1 MKKLILLLVFAGC
14 ALSSVWAQDTGLK
27 FGFQVSPT
35 IGWLSDNNRN
45 IEGSGS
51 NLGLSLGLM
60 AEYFFQEN
68 YAFTFGAGFAFNQGG
83 DLQHRLPGRYWP
95 ETDRFPSPDTLA
107 ANTEL
112 KYNIQ
117 YVEIPFGLKMRT
129 RQYGYIR
136 YFLQP
141 NVLIGFKT
149 QTKGKL
155 EGPNSGG
162 EIEDLDI
169 RREVNL
175 LNMGIGI
182 GGGLEFEIS
191 EDTHLVGGFNL
202 LFGIVDISKDQSDNV
217 FDPERPGVA
226 LSDDSK
232 TKLNRF
238 TIRIG
243 ILF

>member
-1 MKKLILLLVFAGC
+1 MKKPIFLLAFIGL
-14 ALSSVWAQDTGLK
+14 ALGLAAQDTGLK
-27 FGFQVSPT
+27 FGFHVSPT

-45 IEGSGS
+45 IEGAGS
-51 NLGLSLGLM
+51 NLGVSLGLVG
-60 AEYFFQEN
+60 EVFFQEN

-83 DLQHRLPGRYWP
+83 DLQQRLSGRYWP
-95 ETDRFPSPDTLA
+95 ETDKFPAPDSLA

-117 YVEIPFGLKMRT
+117 FLEVPIGLKLRT

-136 YFLQP
+136 YFIQP
-141 NVLIGFKT
+141 NMLFGFKT
-149 QTKGKL
+149 QAKGKL

-162 EIEDLDI
+162 EVEDLDI

-175 LNMGIGI
+175 FNMGIGI
-182 GGGLEFEIS
+182 GGGIEYEIAD
-191 EDTHLVGGFNL
+191 DTHLVGGFNL
-202 LFGIVDISKDQSDNV
+202 LFGITDVTKDREGNV
-217 FDPERPGVA
+217 FDPGRPDVT
-226 LSDDSK
+226 LDDDSK
-232 TKLNRF
+232 TKLNRV